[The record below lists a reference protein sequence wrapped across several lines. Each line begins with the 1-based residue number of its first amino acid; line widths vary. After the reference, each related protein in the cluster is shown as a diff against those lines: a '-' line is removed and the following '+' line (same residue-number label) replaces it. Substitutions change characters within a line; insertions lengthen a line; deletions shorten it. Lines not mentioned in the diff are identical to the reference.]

1 MSKEELISRVVN
13 VLKTIYDPEIPIN
26 IYDLGLIYRVD
37 VDENNVVYI
46 DMTLT
51 TPACPITVFVVQQV
65 INYVRGVEG
74 VKDVRVNITFNPPW
88 NPSMMTKEGRERFKQ
103 LFGYDIV
110 EEYLKSSRSGPPNAR

>member
-1 MSKEELISRVVN
+1 VGKEELINRVVS

-37 VDENNVVYI
+37 VDEDNVVHI

-65 INYVRGVEG
+65 INYVKGVEG
-74 VKDVRVNITFNPPW
+74 VKDVKVNITFNPPW

-110 EEYLKSSRSGPPNAR
+110 EEYLKMSKSGSPNAG

>member
-1 MSKEELISRVVN
+1 VGKEELINRVVS

-37 VDENNVVYI
+37 VDEDNVVHI

-65 INYVRGVEG
+65 INYVKGVEG
-74 VKDVRVNITFNPPW
+74 VKDVKVNITFNPPW

-103 LFGYDIV
+103 LSI
-110 EEYLKSSRSGPPNAR
+110 

>member
-1 MSKEELISRVVN
+1 MGKEELINRVVS

-37 VDENNVVYI
+37 VDEDNVVHI

-65 INYVRGVEG
+65 INYVKGVEG
-74 VKDVRVNITFNPPW
+74 VKDVKVNITFNPPW

-110 EEYLKSSRSGPPNAR
+110 EEYLKMSKSGPPNAG

>member
-1 MSKEELISRVVN
+1 MGKEELINRVVS

-37 VDENNVVYI
+37 VDEDNVVYI

-65 INYVRGVEG
+65 INYVKGVEG
-74 VKDVRVNITFNPPW
+74 VKDVKVNITFNPPW

-110 EEYLKSSRSGPPNAR
+110 EEYLKMSKSGPPNAG

>member
-1 MSKEELISRVVN
+1 VGKEELINRVVS

-37 VDENNVVYI
+37 VDEDNVVHI

-65 INYVRGVEG
+65 INYVKGVEG
-74 VKDVRVNITFNPPW
+74 VKDVKVNITFNPPW

-110 EEYLKSSRSGPPNAR
+110 EEYLKMSKSGSPDAG

>member
-37 VDENNVVYI
+37 VDESNVVYI

-74 VKDVRVNITFNPPW
+74 VKDVKVNITFNPPW

-110 EEYLKSSRSGPPNAR
+110 EEYLKSSRSGSPNAR

>member
-37 VDENNVVYI
+37 VDESNVVYI

-110 EEYLKSSRSGPPNAR
+110 EEYLKSSRSGSPNAR

>member
-1 MSKEELISRVVN
+1 MGKEELINRVVS

-37 VDENNVVYI
+37 VDEDNVVHI

-65 INYVRGVEG
+65 INYVKGVEG
-74 VKDVRVNITFNPPW
+74 VKDVKVNITFNPPW

-110 EEYLKSSRSGPPNAR
+110 EEYLKMSKSGSPNAG

>member
-1 MSKEELISRVVN
+1 VGKEELINRVVS

-37 VDENNVVYI
+37 VDEDNVVYI

-65 INYVRGVEG
+65 INYVKGVEG
-74 VKDVRVNITFNPPW
+74 VKDVKVNITFNPPW

-110 EEYLKSSRSGPPNAR
+110 EEYLKMSKSGPPNAG